1 MTEPLSSLIR
11 ALEAALQDPAVRSS
25 RARLDELLADEFA
38 EIGRSGRRHAKGD
51 TLARLPAQEAHSQY
65 AMQDFALRE
74 LAAGT
79 VLATY
84 RLEERAP
91 AGGPALSSLRSSI
104 WQLRGGRWQLVF
116 HQGTPLASPSGAE
129 PVEMRSSTSPK

>member
-1 MTEPLSSLIR
+1 MTEPLTGLLHS
-11 ALEAALQDPAVRSS
+11 LEAALQDPAVRSS
-25 RARLDELLADEFA
+25 RTRLDELIADEFI
-38 EIGRSGRRHAKGD
+38 EFGRSGRRHAKGD

-65 AMQDFALRE
+65 AMQDFAVRE
-74 LAAGT
+74 LAPGT

-104 WQLRGGRWQLVF
+104 WQLRGGRWQIVF
-116 HQGTPLASPSGAE
+116 HQGTALASRSGGGE
-129 PVEMRSSTSPK
+129 S